1 MARTAFEAT
10 DQISF
15 LLRAWYRLREDAED
29 DDNPGMHRYY
39 GYGDI
44 RGIWTPNRNTFTAM
58 LRPGTDKTSFEVTW
72 SYPISNV
79 FRVYAQYYRGYG
91 ESMIDYDYKNERIGI
106 GIAMNDFLMRGQ

>member
-15 LLRAWYRLREDAED
+15 LLRAWYRVPEDAED

-58 LRPGTDKTSFEVTW
+58 LRPGTDKTSFEVT
-72 SYPISNV
+72 
-79 FRVYAQYYRGYG
+79 RGYG

-106 GIAMNDFLMRGQ
+106 GIDMNDFLMRGQ